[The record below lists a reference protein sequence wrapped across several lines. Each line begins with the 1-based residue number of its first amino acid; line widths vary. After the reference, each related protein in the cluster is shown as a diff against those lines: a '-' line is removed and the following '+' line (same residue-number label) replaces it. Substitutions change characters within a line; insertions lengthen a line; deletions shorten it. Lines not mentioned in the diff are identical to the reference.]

1 MVWKTHHV
9 SSRIIITIVATSN
22 RRQLDVDTGY
32 VWHVGTLYYT
42 LDIEPVRCLRQS
54 STMFHCRLRQIV
66 THSILLVLYLYMSVL
81 VCLGTT
87 KECGWLPRDFFFF
100 TWRISSLVFCI
111 PGSWRSLVISPEFST
126 KSFVA
131 VRWLVFPAISIY
143 WGILAS
149 AYSLSWWI
157 GFWICERK
165 KRINKPFGTRALI
178 YISIIYI
185 YIEYWFGPEGKIM
198 TVRLHNFHP
207 KTPRSKVILD
217 NTRSTSSSFL
227 LARHSSVLSDTQR
240 PTKSQTITKNH
251 AVGASSLVT

>member
-1 MVWKTHHV
+1 
-9 SSRIIITIVATSN
+9 
-22 RRQLDVDTGY
+22 
-32 VWHVGTLYYT
+32 
-42 LDIEPVRCLRQS
+42 
-54 STMFHCRLRQIV
+54 
-66 THSILLVLYLYMSVL
+66 MSVF

-87 KECGWLPRDFFFF
+87 KECGWLPRDSFFF

-157 GFWICERK
+157 GFWICEREK
-165 KRINKPFGTRALI
+165 KRNFFWYTSIN
-178 YISIIYI
+178 IYI
-185 YIEYWFGPEGKIM
+185 YRILIWSRRKNKVM

-227 LARHSSVLSDTQR
+227 ISARVARHSSVLSATQS